1 MYFRKRG
8 VMNLDNF
15 FKAKSIAIIGVSRN
29 PAKIGHV
36 LFRNLLDAG
45 YKGKVFP
52 VNPELKS
59 LFDIKAYKSVLDI
72 KDKLDLAVI
81 AVPAEHVLKVV
92 RECNEKDIKD
102 VLIITAGFRETGNK
116 IAENELKEYLELH
129 SMRCIGVN
137 CLGLIDFYHNLDLIF
152 LPRSRL
158 KRPEPGNISFVTQSG
173 ALGSAILDL
182 CSANG
187 YKFSKFISYGNATV
201 IDESDI
207 LEYLLKDKT
216 TDVICLYL
224 EGVKDGEKFF
234 KALKKVTRKKPVIVM
249 KGGISDE
256 GNKAAKSHTGA
267 LAGKSEVY
275 FGIFKQTNVIIAD
288 SLEQML
294 YYASTF
300 SKISKIKG
308 SKVQIITNGGGYGII
323 TTDAIAA
330 AGNLKLA
337 EMNEKIKNK
346 LKKEVSNELV
356 SFSNPL
362 DLIGDA
368 DTERYRKAIESCMKD
383 NNIDAI
389 ILIVLYQTPLITTD
403 IIDVISEFSRLK
415 RKPVLVVST
424 GGNFTR
430 VLKDALN
437 DEDVC
442 TYEFPEHAVKALS
455 ALVRYKGSK

>member
-1 MYFRKRG
+1 
-8 VMNLDNF
+8 MNLDNF

-36 LFRNLLDAG
+36 IFRNLLDG
-45 YKGKVFP
+45 GFKGKVFP

-59 LFDIKAYKSVLDI
+59 MFGIKAYKSVSDI
-72 KDKLDLAVI
+72 KEKVELAVI
-81 AVPAEHVLKVV
+81 SIPAEHVLKVV
-92 RECNEKDIKD
+92 RECNEKNIKD
-102 VLIITAGFRETGNK
+102 VLIITAGFKEVGNRVS
-116 IAENELKEYLELH
+116 ENELKDYLELH
-129 SMRCIGVN
+129 GMRCMGVN
-137 CLGLIDFYHNLDLIF
+137 CLGIVDFHHHVDLIF

-158 KRPEPGNISFVTQSG
+158 KRPEAGNISFVTQSG

-182 CSANG
+182 CAVNG
-187 YKFSKFISYGNATV
+187 YKFSKFISYGNATI

-207 LEYLLKDKT
+207 LEYLVKDKT
-216 TDVICLYL
+216 TKVICLYL
-224 EGVKDGEKFF
+224 EGVKNGEKFF
-234 KALKKVTRKKPVIVM
+234 STLKKIAKKKPVIVM
-249 KGGISDE
+249 KGGISEE
-256 GNKAAKSHTGA
+256 GNTATISHTGA

-275 FGIFKQTNVIIAD
+275 FGIFKQTNVVVAD

-300 SKISKIKG
+300 SNIGKING
-308 SKVQIITNGGGYGII
+308 NKVQIITNGGGYGVI
-323 TTDAIAA
+323 TADAVSA

-337 EMNEKIKNK
+337 AMNEKIKTK
-346 LKKEVSNELV
+346 LKNDIDNELV
-356 SFSNPL
+356 SFANPL

-368 DTERYRKAIESCMKD
+368 DTERYKKAIEACIND

-389 ILIVLYQTPLITTD
+389 LLIILYQTPLITTD
-403 IIDVISEFSRLK
+403 IIDVVGEFNRLK
-415 RKPVLVVST
+415 RKPILVVST

-455 ALVRYKGSK
+455 AIVRYKRK